1 MCWGFFQAALE
12 CALKERAGSVGLA
25 GFVSGYSLDIFRNYE
40 KIDKI
45 TAPVRTAQRLGKE
58 RCQKDC
64 ADHDRS
70 GIWSEPIVKLPR
82 VLVREQ
88 FHAWEKFFP
97 ACLRGVVFF
106 FLCLASSSSA
116 ESAKHIHWEHIQNIH
131 RFFSSAASTHLFAGA
146 SSDLSS
152 RLIYHQTVGLCGPN
166 RGSVCHACKGFSVRP
181 SVCSSYN
188 LWSSKSP
195 LSTYISGPESI
206 KTCLLVFSPKLAS
219 LTGKISVRLLGTL
232 IEPFAGVQRWTEDD
246 EFSQMIGNEAY
257 QIKNM
262 QSSLKDF
269 VRIVRARD
277 GICTLIRKSHCSLP
291 AHAPWN

>member
-1 MCWGFFQAALE
+1 MLTWGCFFDVLHRHRPLSLPNTFTESTFRIFTDSSHQLHQLISLQAPLAILALD
-12 CALKERAGSVGLA
+12 S
-25 GFVSGYSLDIFRNYE
+25 YI
-40 KIDKI
+40 I
-45 TAPVRTAQRLGKE
+45 
-58 RCQKDC
+58 
-64 ADHDRS
+64 
-70 GIWSEPIVKLPR
+70 
-82 VLVREQ
+82 
-88 FHAWEKFFP
+88 
-97 ACLRGVVFF
+97 RG
-106 FLCLASSSSA
+106 
-116 ESAKHIHWEHIQNIH
+116 
-131 RFFSSAASTHLFAGA
+131 
-146 SSDLSS
+146 
-152 RLIYHQTVGLCGPN
+152 HQTVGLCGPN
-166 RGSVCHACKGFSVRP
+166 RGSVCHVCKGSSVRP

-246 EFSQMIGNEAY
+246 EFSQMIGNEAD

-269 VRIVRARD
+269 VPIVRARD

>member
-1 MCWGFFQAALE
+1 MLWKKGREVLVWRVLCQATPWTSSETTKRLTRSQLPSGQPRDSEKKGAKKTAQITTDLAYDLSQSSS
-12 CALKERAGSVGLA
+12 CLGSLFVNSFMLGRNSFPHAYVGL
-25 GFVSGYSLDIFRNYE
+25 
-40 KIDKI
+40 
-45 TAPVRTAQRLGKE
+45 
-58 RCQKDC
+58 
-64 ADHDRS
+64 
-70 GIWSEPIVKLPR
+70 
-82 VLVREQ
+82 
-88 FHAWEKFFP
+88 
-97 ACLRGVVFF
+97 FF
-106 FLCLASSSSA
+106 FLLCLASSSSA

>member
-1 MCWGFFQAALE
+1 MLWKKGREVLVWRVLCQATPWTSSETTKRLTRSQ
-12 CALKERAGSVGLA
+12 LP
-25 GFVSGYSLDIFRNYE
+25 SGQPRDSE
-40 KIDKI
+40 KKG
-45 TAPVRTAQRLGKE
+45 AKKTAQITTDLAYDLSQSSSCLGSLFVNSFMLG
-58 RCQKDC
+58 RN
-64 ADHDRS
+64 S
-70 GIWSEPIVKLPR
+70 FP
-82 VLVREQ
+82 
-88 FHAWEKFFP
+88 HAYMG
-97 ACLRGVVFF
+97 LFF

>member
-1 MCWGFFQAALE
+1 MLWKKGREVLVWRVLCQATPWTSSETTKRLTRSQLPSGQPRDSEKKGAKKTAQITTDLAYDLSQSSS
-12 CALKERAGSVGLA
+12 CLGSLFVNSFMLGRNSFPHAYVGL
-25 GFVSGYSLDIFRNYE
+25 L
-40 KIDKI
+40 
-45 TAPVRTAQRLGKE
+45 
-58 RCQKDC
+58 
-64 ADHDRS
+64 
-70 GIWSEPIVKLPR
+70 
-82 VLVREQ
+82 
-88 FHAWEKFFP
+88 
-97 ACLRGVVFF
+97 FF